1 MYSSMEEKEKK
12 DRLEICTLKKENY
25 SLKWKLDE
33 LKDQDKVD
41 RQLSH
46 R

>member
-1 MYSSMEEKEKK
+1 MEEKEKK